1 MHWCSI
7 PYCGFRSSS
16 TGQVATAAPV
26 SQSASATPYLVDAG
40 AADVIGEPSEVGFM
54 GYDDSFQKGSGVHNR
69 QYACAFHTV
78 DRASGKRNLIVVLD
92 SLTGWQSLRDELV
105 KSIRA

>member
-1 MHWCSI
+1 M

-16 TGQVATAAPV
+16 TGQGATAAPV

-40 AADVIGEPSEVGFM
+40 AADVTGEPGEVGFM

-69 QYACAFHTV
+69 QYARAFNTV
-78 DRASGKRNLIVVLD
+78 DCASGKRNLIVVLG